1 MLTTVDP
8 RVQMSGLIMGF
19 VPAQAI
25 AIAAELGIADLVA
38 REPMTATQLAEATG
52 SDARALYR
60 VMRYLASLGIFQADE
75 RERFGLTPLAE
86 LLRSDAPDSMRS
98 MSRIM
103 GRVGPGTVGGLL
115 EGVRTGKNP
124 FAAAFGQHLFEY
136 LPTHPEDAVLFD
148 AAMNGFHGPETDAV
162 LGAYSYDGVSTLA
175 DIGCGNGTVLTA
187 TLRRY
192 PSLKG
197 VFFDQPDVV
206 ERARAA
212 ADQDISGRSRFVSG
226 SFFESV
232 PAGADAYQMRHIIHD
247 WERRALAADPEEHP
261 QRDSLEWPRARCRD
275 NRSRGQRSIG
285 REAVRHDDDAV
296 PAQWPGTDRARI
308 QRPAR
313 CRRLRGHQRDA
324 DCLAGLG
331 HRRATGVTRNGPFGS
346 FERSDR
352 SNRSAFDSS
361 GTFIV
366 HAQ

>member
-25 AIAAELGIADLVA
+25 AIAAELGIADLLA
-38 REPMTATQLAEATG
+38 REPMTTTQLAESTG
-52 SDARALYR
+52 SDASALYR

-75 RERFGLTPLAE
+75 NGRFALTPMAE
-86 LLRSDAPDSMRS
+86 LLRTDAGDSMRS

-103 GRVGPGTVGGLL
+103 GRVGPGTVSGLL
-115 EGVRTGKNP
+115 DGVRTGKNP
-124 FAAAFGQHLFEY
+124 FEMAFGQHLFEY

-162 LGAYSYDGVSTLA
+162 LDAYSYDGVSTLA

-212 ADQDISGRSRFVSG
+212 AAQDISSRSQFVSG

-247 WERRALAADPEEHP
+247 WSDELSLQILKNIRRVIPSHGRVLVVETIVPEGNDPSVAKLFDLMMLLFPPNGLERTE
-261 QRDSLEWPRARCRD
+261 
-275 NRSRGQRSIG
+275 
-285 REAVRHDDDAV
+285 REFRN
-296 PAQWPGTDRARI
+296 
-308 QRPAR
+308 
-313 CRRLRGHQRDA
+313 LLRDA
-324 DCLAGLG
+324 GFAV
-331 HRRATGVTRNGPFGS
+331 ASVTPTASPVSVIDARP
-346 FERSDR
+346 
-352 SNRSAFDSS
+352 
-361 GTFIV
+361 V
-366 HAQ
+366 

>member
-8 RVQMSGLIMGF
+8 RVQMSGLVMGF

-75 RERFGLTPLAE
+75 QERFALTPMAE
-86 LLRSDAPDSMRS
+86 LLRSDAADSMRS

-103 GRVGPGTVGGLL
+103 GRVGPGTVSGLL
-115 EGVRTGKNP
+115 DGVRTGKNP
-124 FAAAFGQHLFEY
+124 FEMAFGQHLFEY

-197 VFFDQPDVV
+197 LFFDQPDVV
-206 ERARAA
+206 ERARVA
-212 ADQDISGRSRFVSG
+212 ADEDIAGRSQFVSG

-232 PAGADAYQMRHIIHD
+232 PPGADAYQMRHIIHD
-247 WERRALAADPEEHP
+247 WSDELSLQILKNIRSVIPSNGRVLIVETIVPEGNDPSFAKLFDMMMMLFPPNGLERTEREF
-261 QRDSLEWPRARCRD
+261 RDLL
-275 NRSRGQRSIG
+275 RGAGFTVASVTPTASPVSVI
-285 REAVRHDDDAV
+285 DA
-296 PAQWPGTDRARI
+296 
-308 QRPAR
+308 RPA
-313 CRRLRGHQRDA
+313 
-324 DCLAGLG
+324 
-331 HRRATGVTRNGPFGS
+331 
-346 FERSDR
+346 
-352 SNRSAFDSS
+352 
-361 GTFIV
+361 
-366 HAQ
+366 

>member
-8 RVQMSGLIMGF
+8 RVHMSGLIMGF

-38 REPMTATQLAEATG
+38 SEPMTATQLAEATG

-75 RERFGLTPLAE
+75 QERFGLTPMAE
-86 LLRSDAPDSMRS
+86 LLKSDAPDSMRS

-103 GRVGPGTVGGLL
+103 GRVGPGTVSGLL
-115 EGVRTGKNP
+115 DGVRTGKNP
-124 FAAAFGQHLFEY
+124 FEMAFGQHLFEY

-162 LGAYSYDGVSTLA
+162 LEAYSYDGVSTLA

-206 ERARAA
+206 DRARVA
-212 ADQDISGRSRFVSG
+212 ADEDISGRSQFVSG

-232 PAGADAYQMRHIIHD
+232 PVGADAYQMRHIIHD
-247 WERRALAADPEEHP
+247 WSDELSLKILKNIRSVIPSNGRVLIIETIVPEGNDPSVAKLFDMMMLLFPPNGLERTEREFRDLLRAASFTVASVTATASPV
-261 QRDSLEWPRARCRD
+261 SLIDAR
-275 NRSRGQRSIG
+275 
-285 REAVRHDDDAV
+285 
-296 PAQWPGTDRARI
+296 PM
-308 QRPAR
+308 
-313 CRRLRGHQRDA
+313 
-324 DCLAGLG
+324 
-331 HRRATGVTRNGPFGS
+331 
-346 FERSDR
+346 
-352 SNRSAFDSS
+352 
-361 GTFIV
+361 
-366 HAQ
+366 